1 MASFVTS
8 NTSGISTTTTY
19 TAATSSADTWT
30 APGIALGT
38 TVFGTDNAE
47 YLWVIAGSAITQY
60 SWVGVDE
67 NMVAYPLTKAMADDG
82 WQIGVS
88 QLAFAIGS
96 YGVVALKG
104 ANLTGRVG
112 ASCAADV
119 ALYTSAT
126 AGVLDDTASSQ
137 TKIDG
142 VVLVTANA
150 SATVRAKE
158 VLLTWPRSST
168 F

>member
-1 MASFVTS
+1 MVAFVTA
-8 NTSGISTTTTY
+8 NTAGISVTTTY
-19 TAATSSADTWT
+19 APATASADTWST
-30 APGIALGT
+30 PGIALGT

-47 YLWVIAGSAITQY
+47 YVWVIAGSAITQY

-67 NMVAYPLTKAMADDG
+67 NFVAYPLTKARADVG
-82 WQIGVS
+82 WQIGVA
-88 QLAFAIGS
+88 QLAFTTGY

-112 ASCAADV
+112 ASCNADV

-126 AGVLDDTASSQ
+126 AGVLDDTSTGQ

-150 SATVRAKE
+150 SASIRSKE